1 VNIMKRNWEI
11 DELIE
16 NFTFLPNEMSQIGNK
31 TDENRLGF
39 AVIFKFFQQ
48 EARFPI
54 TKHEIPKVVIDFI
67 AKQTKTPADLF
78 NTYEFNN
85 RTYFSYKA
93 QIREFF
99 GFRESTDVDIKI
111 MTNWLYENVI
121 YHDCKIQY
129 KNAHRIRS
137 KNVHLAYIQKEKNVN
152 LVE

>member
-1 VNIMKRNWEI
+1 MAFSFLSFRIVDFYLKEYAFYFYTPLYYSSNWEI

-67 AKQTKTPADLF
+67 AKQTKLL
-78 NTYEFNN
+78 
-85 RTYFSYKA
+85 
-93 QIREFF
+93 QIYLILMSLIIEPILA
-99 GFRESTDVDIKI
+99 IK
-111 MTNWLYENVI
+111 L
-121 YHDCKIQY
+121 
-129 KNAHRIRS
+129 R
-137 KNVHLAYIQKEKNVN
+137 
-152 LVE
+152 